1 MDSETAE
8 QSPVRNSQKSCRNR
22 KDLRESIPVGL
33 FFADEL
39 YYQVQQKKNISHFC
53 WAGKC
58 GYSYDFLEI

>member
-33 FFADEL
+33 FL
-39 YYQVQQKKNISHFC
+39 RMNYTIKI
-53 WAGKC
+53 
-58 GYSYDFLEI
+58 

>member
-33 FFADEL
+33 FLRMTYFR
-39 YYQVQQKKNISHFC
+39 
-53 WAGKC
+53 
-58 GYSYDFLEI
+58 YSDLMYPVMPLSTIRFTPFRIA

>member
-33 FFADEL
+33 FL
-39 YYQVQQKKNISHFC
+39 RMN
-53 WAGKC
+53 
-58 GYSYDFLEI
+58 